1 LGDIKSNIYQ
11 KRGKMTKNEIFLT
24 EKGLQKL
31 KEEIKYLESVKR
43 IEIQEEVKKALEYG
57 DISEN
62 AEYQIASEHQRMNEI
77 KIIRL
82 KQNLSK
88 VKIVEEK
95 SSSDGI
101 CIGSSVKLKNINSGK
116 LIEYIFV
123 PDDQIDFSQ
132 NKISMNSP
140 LGSAFSGRCEG
151 ETVEVELPVGT
162 MKYEILKILK

>member
-1 LGDIKSNIYQ
+1 MAK
-11 KRGKMTKNEIFLT
+11 KEIFLT
-24 EKGLQKL
+24 EKGLQEL
-31 KEEIKYLESVKR
+31 REEIKYLESIKR
-43 IEIQEEVKKALEYG
+43 KEIQEEIKRALEYG
-57 DISEN
+57 DLSEN

-82 KQNLSK
+82 RQKLSK

-101 CIGSSVKLKNINSGK
+101 CIGSTVKLRNIGSGK

-123 PDDQIDFSQ
+123 PDDQIDFTK

-140 LGSAFSGRCEG
+140 LGSAFTGRHEG
-151 ETVEVELPVGT
+151 EQVEVELPVGV
-162 MKYEILKILK
+162 MKYKILKILK

>member
-1 LGDIKSNIYQ
+1 
-11 KRGKMTKNEIFLT
+11 MEKNEIFLT
-24 EKGLQKL
+24 EKGLQEL
-31 KEEIKYLESVKR
+31 REEIKYLESIKR
-43 IEIQEEVKKALEYG
+43 KEIQEEIKRALEYG
-57 DISEN
+57 DLSEN

-82 KQNLSK
+82 RQKLSK

-101 CIGSSVKLKNINSGK
+101 CIGSTVKLENINSGK

-123 PDDQIDFSQ
+123 PDDQIDFTK

-140 LGSAFSGRCEG
+140 LGSAFTGKHEG
-151 ETVEVELPVGT
+151 EQVEIELPVGI
-162 MKYEILKILK
+162 MKYKILKILK